1 MRVAIIGS
9 GPSGFYAAEAL
20 LKQTDM
26 VVHVDMFERLPTP
39 FGLVRLG
46 VAPDHPNIK
55 TIARVYEKTAAR
67 PAFRFMG
74 NVCLG
79 RDISVEDLRQHYHQI
94 VYATGNEDDRRLG
107 IPGEGISGSTPASVF
122 IGWYNGHPDYK
133 DAKIDLS
140 VTRIAVVGHGNV
152 ALDLAR
158 ILLRTPNELEK
169 TDVALHALEAL
180 RQSKVREV
188 FVLGRRGPE
197 HATFTPQEIRE
208 FGEMEDVAIIID
220 PNVLANCDIPETE
233 GITQQE
239 KNLKILQSYAEL
251 QHEEKNK
258 KLHIQFFVSPAE
270 VIADSDGKVAGL
282 ALERNRTILDPN
294 VAVETLGTG
303 EINILKVGMVL
314 SAIGYTAR
322 RINGIPYDEKE
333 RIIANE
339 NGRVVDPDN
348 RTAITNEYV
357 VGWART
363 GPHGLIGSH
372 KGASARVVDLMI
384 ADAARVESRRLP
396 APEAIVSLLHERG
409 VQTVSFK
416 DWKQLD
422 DIEMERGA
430 RRGAPRDKI
439 ADVEAMLAV
448 LSN

>member
-1 MRVAIIGS
+1 
-9 GPSGFYAAEAL
+9 
-20 LKQTDM
+20 
-26 VVHVDMFERLPTP
+26 
-39 FGLVRLG
+39 
-46 VAPDHPNIK
+46 
-55 TIARVYEKTAAR
+55 
-67 PAFRFMG
+67 
-74 NVCLG
+74 
-79 RDISVEDLRQHYHQI
+79 
-94 VYATGNEDDRRLG
+94 
-107 IPGEGISGSTPASVF
+107 
-122 IGWYNGHPDYK
+122 
-133 DAKIDLS
+133 
-140 VTRIAVVGHGNV
+140 
-152 ALDLAR
+152 
-158 ILLRTPNELEK
+158 
-169 TDVALHALEAL
+169 
-180 RQSKVREV
+180 
-188 FVLGRRGPE
+188 
-197 HATFTPQEIRE
+197 
-208 FGEMEDVAIIID
+208 
-220 PNVLANCDIPETE
+220 
-233 GITQQE
+233 
-239 KNLKILQSYAEL
+239 
-251 QHEEKNK
+251 
-258 KLHIQFFVSPAE
+258 
-270 VIADSDGKVAGL
+270 
-282 ALERNRTILDPN
+282 
-294 VAVETLGTG
+294 
-303 EINILKVGMVL
+303 VL